1 MTVLPLGA
9 SPLASLLMRWAHGAE
24 PELFVGDLVR
34 LHEDVEALLLEAGVD
49 SDQVRRVCGSEQPR
63 WTDGAV
69 ESACDLDTKGDA
81 PPVYQTKGAP
91 QEQETNG

>member
-1 MTVLPLGA
+1 
-9 SPLASLLMRWAHGAE
+9 MRWAHGAE

-49 SDQVRRVCGSEQPR
+49 TDQVRRLCGSEPPR

-69 ESACDLDTKGDA
+69 ESACDLDTKRDA
-81 PPVYQTKGAP
+81 PPSYQPRDAS
-91 QEQETNG
+91 QERGGHE